1 MKKRNWTS
9 ALLCTA
15 LAATLLAGCSRDDSS
30 AAPTTPAPAKQDN
43 STTTTPAKD
52 SGSADTA
59 SKNNKYSQAP
69 AMTIDKSKKYTA
81 TLKTN
86 KGDIKINLFA
96 DKAPLTVNNF
106 VFLAKDHF
114 YDGIKFHRIVQ
125 TFMIQ
130 TGDPLGTGVGGPGYE
145 FKDELPPAKPYAAGI
160 VAMANRGPDT
170 NGSQF
175 FIGSG
180 DDVAG
185 LNRQPNYT
193 VFGEVDPA
201 SMDVVKAIAAT
212 PVGPSGNGE
221 NSKPKEDVH
230 INSVD
235 IAEQ

>member
-1 MKKRNWTS
+1 MT
-9 ALLCTA
+9 ALLSTA
-15 LAATLLAGCSRDDSS
+15 LVATLLAGCSRDDSS
-30 AAPTTPAPAKQDN
+30 AAPTTPAPTKD

-52 SGSADTA
+52 TTSTDTK
-59 SKNNKYSQAP
+59 SKNNKYSKAP
-69 AMTIDKSKKYTA
+69 DMTIDKAKKYTA
-81 TLKTN
+81 TVKTN

-96 DKAPLTVNNF
+96 DKAPMTVNNF

-114 YDGIKFHRIVQ
+114 YDGIKFHRIIQ
-125 TFMIQ
+125 SFMIQ
-130 TGDPLGTGVGGPGYE
+130 TGDPLGTGTGGPGYQ

-160 VAMANRGPDT
+160 VAMANAGPDT

-180 DDVAG
+180 DDVAS

-201 SMDVVKAIAAT
+201 SMSVVKTIAAT
-212 PVGPSGNGE
+212 PVGASGMGE
-221 NSKPKEDVH
+221 NSKPQEDIV

-235 IAEQ
+235 ISEQ